1 MTQKGRECLILW
13 VSSLI
18 LIILGFVFDAMSK
31 PNGELDVYYQV
42 ESCLSKERSFAV
54 TGVSYFDVFVM
65 RGAPADGEQPGTACS
80 VTPGLAP
87 VTSITLEED
96 DGFRKDGKYASV
108 LALPEKAYAITAF
121 SIVDAEGSVVL
132 PTAVVSLGP
141 DEAYPWAVEAS
152 AISYPTASPPST
164 AAPSP
169 TSSTKATTPT
179 CKAGGSCDNT
189 CSYSFDGTCD
199 DGGANSAYSVCSLG
213 KDCAD
218 CGCRYPAGEP
228 SRRRLLYAS
237 TSIGDADADE
247 GAAASAAETLPAA
260 SVVTPAGGRRGTR
273 RLLKGGSSSGGWSS
287 SRSSSGSYS
296 SGSSYS
302 SSRGG
307 GYVSGASRSSF
318 TSTATRTSYSTSY
331 TTSTRTYGSRRYG
344 GSNTY
349 YVGNRYYYMGG
360 SPYYYSYGYGWYNPG
375 VNLFIVSRY
384 SYGCYS
390 CYGGYRTCYSCS
402 GCTSRRGCSGGR
414 TEQVLTQ
421 SYDRYELSVEFTVS
435 PRWPLT
441 LKLDNFTMFIPRG
454 ATGNPSSAPTVPPSG
469 YFTFV
474 TSDGDTFETIAG
486 WCGAIGWIT
495 FVFCSIFIAL
505 KFGDLF
511 PFETGSQ
518 RPRFTTQF
526 SDFNFSSA
534 MSYRPQTI
542 SQPIAMAQPT
552 VSVAQPTVSVAQ
564 PMAIPMTQ
572 PVAQPTAQPVAVA
585 QPVSGQQMMPVARYV
600 SPPTSPPEHTR
611 ESGATKDE

>member
-18 LIILGFVFDAMSK
+18 LIILGFIFDAMSK

-307 GYVSGASRSSF
+307 GVRVGGFALVLHLHRHAHLLLHVVYHQHAHLRLTPLRRLQHLLCRQSLLLHGGLALLLLVRLRLVQPRRQLVHRQPLQLRLLLVLRRLPNVLLVLWLHFAS
-318 TSTATRTSYSTSY
+318 
-331 TTSTRTYGSRRYG
+331 
-344 GSNTY
+344 
-349 YVGNRYYYMGG
+349 
-360 SPYYYSYGYGWYNPG
+360 W
-375 VNLFIVSRY
+375 LL
-384 SYGCYS
+384 
-390 CYGGYRTCYSCS
+390 
-402 GCTSRRGCSGGR
+402 GGR